1 MYSAWGV
8 PAQTRARVRWWC
20 GPRHGLAYTQPSACD
35 PFSLQPE
42 LSKRNNFPL
51 KYGCV
56 LSERSTTGRTM
67 WKMWPFSELFGL
79 NSPLKLP
86 APQLRLSRAIL
97 SCKDFLKK
105 DSKPGQDWR
114 RRVKGGVGP
123 GFVACLEYLIN
134 YVGPSAFTQ
143 EHRELRQMVGK
154 NEMKRGKLRK
164 IVQKNRGMLRKMFE
178 KKRWRL

>member
-1 MYSAWGV
+1 MPVDNISIMYSAWGV

-97 SCKDFLKK
+97 SCKDFLKGFK
-105 DSKPGQDWR
+105 TWSRLAAACQRRSWSGFRGLFGIFDQLRWSWCVYSGAPGIKANGWKERNEKREVEENCSKESGNAAEN
-114 RRVKGGVGP
+114 V
-123 GFVACLEYLIN
+123 
-134 YVGPSAFTQ
+134 
-143 EHRELRQMVGK
+143 
-154 NEMKRGKLRK
+154 
-164 IVQKNRGMLRKMFE
+164 
-178 KKRWRL
+178 